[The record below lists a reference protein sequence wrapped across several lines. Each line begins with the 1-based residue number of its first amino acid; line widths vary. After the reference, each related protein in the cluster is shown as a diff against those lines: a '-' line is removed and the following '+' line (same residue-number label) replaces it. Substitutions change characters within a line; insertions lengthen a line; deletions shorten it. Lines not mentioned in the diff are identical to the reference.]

1 MTTHTTAAMREPEL
15 LYEPS
20 PQMYDG
26 ARVWRYLDWL
36 REHRGVDLAGWDELY
51 AWSVEHL
58 EDFWGSLWDYFGIIS
73 HAEDGYTRVLSER
86 TMPGARWFE
95 GALVNYA
102 EHALRHADTRPDDS
116 AVVAYS
122 QTRDTIE
129 LTFAQLADDVRRA
142 RAGLQ
147 RLGVARGD
155 RVAAYLPNIPETLVA
170 YLATASL
177 GAVWS
182 SCAPEFGA
190 RSVVDRFGQIEPKV
204 LLAVAGYTFGAK
216 EVDKRAD
223 VAAVRA
229 GLPTVEHVVHVPY
242 GPLDLDLDEE
252 VVTWRDLTAETDAP
266 MAYEPVPFD
275 HPLTILYSSGTTG
288 LPKAIVHGHGGLMLE
303 HLKCQTFHW
312 DLGPGDRLL
321 WFSTTAWMLWT
332 ALVSGLV
339 TGASI
344 VLTDGNP
351 LYPDLRAQWRMAAES
366 GAAKMGANPAFL
378 MACRK
383 EGVRP
388 DEEFDLSR
396 LRQIGVAGSPLPPE
410 GARWLAEQ
418 FGNRVLVNNGVG
430 GTDVCTG
437 IVHGSPL
444 QPVWAGE
451 MSGPTL
457 GVDVKAYDED
467 GHPVTGVLG
476 ELVIR
481 TPMPSMPVAFWGDP
495 DGRRLRAAYFDTYP
509 GVFRFGDWCRFSEVG
524 SCLVTGRSDATLNRG
539 GVRLGTAEYYRVLQD
554 LPEVTDSVVVHL
566 EDPAGG
572 LGELLLF
579 VVPADGV
586 HVDDALRAKL
596 AATVRGALSPRHV
609 PDRIIEV
616 PAVPYSRTGK
626 KLEVPVKKILRGA
639 DPTSVASPGALVDAG
654 ALDAYVDFARSLGG
668 DS

>member
-1 MTTHTTAAMREPEL
+1 MSVHEPEL

-20 PQMYDG
+20 PGMYHG
-26 ARVWRYLDWL
+26 ARVWDYIRWL
-36 REHRGVDLAGWDELY
+36 GEHRGVDLAGWDELY
-51 AWSVEHL
+51 VWSVEHL
-58 EDFWGSLWDYFGIIS
+58 EEFWASLWDYFAIIA
-73 HAEDGYTRVLSER
+73 HAPYDRVLVER
-86 TMPGARWFE
+86 TMPGARWFP

-102 EHALRHADTRPDDS
+102 EHALRHAQSRPDDS

-122 QTRDTIE
+122 QTRDEIE
-129 LTFAQLADDVRRA
+129 LTFAELAEEVRRV
-142 RAGLQ
+142 RAGLR
-147 RLGVARGD
+147 RLGVGRGD
-155 RVAAYLPNIPETLVA
+155 RVAAYLPNIPETLIA

-177 GAVWS
+177 GAIWS
-182 SCAPEFGA
+182 SCAPEFGP
-190 RSVVDRFGQIEPKV
+190 RSVVDRFGQIEPTV
-204 LLAVAGYTFGAK
+204 LLAVAGYTFGEK
-216 EVDKRAD
+216 RIDKRAD

-229 GLPTVEHVVHVPY
+229 GLPTVEHLVEVPY
-242 GPLDLDLDEE
+242 GSYDRLGLDDTVAWAELG
-252 VVTWRDLTAETDAP
+252 AETDETLAF
-266 MAYEPVPFD
+266 EPVPFD
-275 HPLTILYSSGTTG
+275 HPLCILYSSGTTG
-288 LPKAIVHGHGGLMLE
+288 LPKAIVHSHGGLMLE

-321 WFSTTAWMLWT
+321 WFSTTAWMLWN

-351 LYPDLRAQWRMAAES
+351 LYPDLRAQWRLAERS

-383 EGVRP
+383 AGVRP
-388 DEEFDLSR
+388 EEEFDLSR

-410 GARWLAEQ
+410 GARWVAEQ
-418 FGNRVLVNNGVG
+418 FGNRVLLNNGVG
-430 GTDVCTG
+430 GTDICTG
-437 IVHGSPL
+437 LVHGSPL

-457 GVDVKAYDED
+457 GADVKAYDAE
-467 GHPVTGVLG
+467 GRPVTDQLG

-481 TPMPSMPVAFWGDP
+481 TPLPSMPVAFWGDR
-495 DGRRLRAAYFDTYP
+495 DGRRLREAYFSRYP
-509 GVFRFGDWCRFSEVG
+509 GVFRFGDWCRFSKVG

-554 LPEVTDSVVVHL
+554 LPGVADSVVVHL

-572 LGELLLF
+572 PGQLLLF
-579 VVPADGV
+579 VVPAEGT
-586 HVDDALRAKL
+586 HVDDALRSRIV
-596 AATVRGALSPRHV
+596 AAVRGSLSPRHV

-626 KLEVPVKKILRGA
+626 KLEIPVKQILRGA
-639 DPTSVASPGALVDAG
+639 EPSTVASPGALVDPS
-654 ALDAYVDFARSLGG
+654 ALDAYVALAHSLGE